1 MKKCFF
7 GLFMV
12 FTTLGIQDSV
22 FAQKF
27 GYVNSAA
34 LLSEL
39 PEVKAADS
47 QLAVLQEQLKKKG
60 EDMVTAFQKR
70 YAEVSA
76 KEKNGEFSPK
86 QIEAE
91 SQKLKD
97 EEQKISQFEQESADQ
112 FAKKRQEL
120 LQPILD
126 RVNKAI
132 ADTATE
138 SGFAYVFDASTNILL
153 YADPTADV
161 TPMVKK
167 KLGL

>member
-1 MKKCFF
+1 MRRPI
-7 GLFMV
+7 L
-12 FTTLGIQDSV
+12 TLLVCVLLVGVQNLK
-22 FAQKF
+22 AQKF

-47 QLAVLQEQLKKKG
+47 ELNVLQSQLKKKG
-60 EDMVTAFQKR
+60 EDMVTAFQQK
-70 YAEVSA
+70 YTEISA

-86 QIEAE
+86 QIEVE

-97 EEQKISQFEQESADQ
+97 EEAKISQFEQESSQ
-112 FAKKRQEL
+112 MLAKKREEL

-132 ADTATE
+132 GDIAKE
-138 SGFAYVFDASTNILL
+138 QGYSYVFDASSNILL
-153 YADPTADV
+153 YADASADV
-161 TPMVKK
+161 TALVKK